1 MTNTKK
7 ATKSVAP
14 KVNAQT
20 LTYVPNKARVEHN
33 VKRAKAVQGM
43 TYEQA
48 IEHYKTLGLKERAL
62 KYDLNKIK
70 SLKLG

>member
-1 MTNTKK
+1 MTNLKK

-20 LTYVPNKARVEHN
+20 LTFVPNKARAEHN

-48 IEHYKTLGLKERAL
+48 LERYKTLGLKERAL
-62 KYDLNKIK
+62 KYDLTKIK

>member
-1 MTNTKK
+1 MTNLNK

-14 KVNAQT
+14 KVKAQT
-20 LTYVPNKARVEHN
+20 LTYVPNKARAEHN